1 MVDKEDKLRE
11 GPCSKQYLD
20 MEACAVEKKENV
32 RSPKVSYLL
41 RLIAKCIMCQSLN
54 IYRLLLST
62 VLNRKRCY
70 YVQDILIYWLNVWE
84 RILYTFNPNRD
95 ETHVKCMD
103 LIWYTITNA
112 KPTNYNI
119 PKTKYYLCTVGDWN
133 TMITWYCN
141 VSVCVWYLDIV
152 VSAEDKYFVYNN
164 TTKHNTTEHT
174 KNAND
179 R

>member
-1 MVDKEDKLRE
+1 MSSNRADGHTDKLRE

-70 YVQDILIYWLNVWE
+70 YVQDILIYWLNVWK
-84 RILYTFNPNRD
+84 RTLYTFNPNRD
-95 ETHVKCMD
+95 KIHVKCMD
-103 LIWYTITNA
+103 LIWYITNA
-112 KPTNYNI
+112 QSQQIITI
-119 PKTKYYLCTVGDWN
+119 PKTKSFLCTVGDWN

-141 VSVCVWYLDIV
+141 VSVYVYIV
-152 VSAEDKYFVYNN
+152 FGMLIVSAEGYTLLYRNM
-164 TTKHNTTEHT
+164 TTQHT
-174 KNAND
+174 
-179 R
+179 